1 MAWGPLGSPVDE
13 SDVTGLDIAS
23 TTNRTEEQEI
33 DLCQLLYALI
43 RSAWAIIL
51 VAVLAAA
58 AGFVYTRKTFVP
70 AYTATTSM
78 VVNAKY
84 NQTYSG
90 KDQQVPTTSD
100 INLARDLTETY
111 KVVLKSDRIMN
122 GVISKL
128 GIDMDAETLSKNVT
142 LTNEKD
148 TQVLFLTATATDA
161 HMAVRIANTITE
173 IAPQVMMEAV
183 DIGSVNVLDKA
194 VEAKPVPSNLLRNTA
209 LGALVGLMLGAGGV
223 LLMTLLFPRIR
234 NSADI
239 GARLGLP
246 TMGEVMHQRGRRGA
260 NVLFDEPNAPQ
271 LMKEPYQYMSL
282 VLRLAAGKGKLKRV
296 LVTSAL
302 PGEGKTTVAINL
314 CMALAASGKR
324 VVLLDFDT
332 RKQSV
337 HRVLNIAPEGMQ
349 DFVQALRQADQIDG
363 LSRCMAEVTPGFVT
377 IPFVQVAQQG
387 ECELFACPAFERTV
401 AVLEQFF
408 DFIVFDS
415 MPAYPVATTVD
426 LARFADGVILVV
438 RQEQTAARVLMD
450 TQARL
455 VGGGAKMV
463 GAVLNDIRYRHVGSG
478 YTYQKKKYY
487 E

>member
-1 MAWGPLGSPVDE
+1 M
-13 SDVTGLDIAS
+13 AS
-23 TTNRTEEQEI
+23 TASRTEEQEI
-33 DLCQLLYALI
+33 DLSQLFYALI
-43 RSAWAIIL
+43 RNMWVLVL
-51 VAVLAAA
+51 VAALAAA
-58 AGFVYTRKTFVP
+58 AGFIYTRKTFVP

-90 KDQQVPTTSD
+90 KDQQIPTTSD

-122 GVISKL
+122 GVIDRL
-128 GIDMDAETLSKNVT
+128 GIDMDAATLSKNVA

-148 TQVLFLTATATDA
+148 TQVLFLTVTASDG

-183 DIGSVNVLDKA
+183 DIGSVNVLDRA
-194 VEAKPVPSNLLRNTA
+194 VEAKPVPSNQLRNTA
-209 LGALVGLMLGAGGV
+209 LGALVGLMLAAGGV
-223 LLMTLLFPRIR
+223 VLMVILFPHIR

-239 GARLGLP
+239 GTHLGLS
-246 TMGEVMHQRGRRGA
+246 TLGEVMHQKRRRGTS
-260 NVLFDEPNAPQ
+260 VLFDDPNAPQ
-271 LMKEPYQYMSL
+271 PMKEPYQYMSL
-282 VLRLAAGKGKLKRV
+282 VLRMAAGKGKLKRV

-302 PGEGKTTVAINL
+302 AGEGKTTVAINL

-332 RKQSV
+332 RKQNV
-337 HRVLNIAPEGMQ
+337 HRVLNIAPDGVQ
-349 DFVQALRQADQIDG
+349 DFVQALRQADQVDG

-377 IPFVQVAQQG
+377 IPFVRVAR
-387 ECELFACPAFERTV
+387 ESESELFASAAFERTV

-438 RQEQTAARVLMD
+438 RQEQTAVRVLRDTEARVI
-450 TQARL
+450 
-455 VGGGAKMV
+455 GGGAKII
-463 GAVLNDIRYRHVGSG
+463 GAVLNDIRFRHAGSG
-478 YTYQKKKYY
+478 YGYRSSKYY
-487 E
+487 Q